1 MSDLENNLQVSKNF
15 NENSNI
21 LIPLNFMK
29 IWNLLN
35 SNYWRLPTLFRKVKN
50 TKETKLIW
58 LTF

>member
-1 MSDLENNLQVSKNF
+1 MSDLENNLQVLKNF

-35 SNYWRLPTLFRKVKN
+35 SNYWRFRKVKN